1 MYLQKFKKLQNSS
14 KIEIKSINLNKN
26 LYFNFENKNNFNN
39 FIFKINYKY
48 INIKVLNNVK
58 YLYFNNLSIF
68 KTIFNTFF
76 LKIKDIIKGF
86 YLELELKGLGYTVF
100 FFKNYLFFDLNY
112 SHFIAIKVPKDII
125 IKRFKGKLIIFGFN
139 RLTIMSFSKQILKLK
154 KIDIYKGKGI
164 FIKGKIIKLKEIKK
178 K

>member
-1 MYLQKFKKLQNSS
+1 MYLQKIKKLENSS
-14 KIEIKSINLNKN
+14 KILIKTINFNKN
-26 LYFNFENKNNFNN
+26 LYFNFENINNFNK
-39 FIFKINYKY
+39 FIFKINYKF
-48 INIKVLNNVK
+48 IKTNILNNVQ

-86 YLELELKGLGYTVF
+86 YIELELKGLGYTVF

-139 RLTIMSFSKQILKLK
+139 RLTVMSFSKQVLKFK

-164 FIKGKIIKLKEIKK
+164 FIKGNIIKLKEIKK